1 MLLIGRTAAS
11 VEARTTPR
19 NSEMDRPASRGF
31 TAWTRLARLF
41 TTFGR
46 LARSHSPTR
55 NVLILPKDSAW
66 FRLAAQILET
76 RSRADGLAPA
86 PPCVAFRHRDVLTL
100 WIEQSGSHRS
110 VRPKGTFVG
119 RPNVRAYDGFRA
131 TGSSP
136 CPRLQCRITRTRQ
149 LRRKTRNHHMQSPE
163 FGRTKLLRTA
173 GSGSGRPTAYRFV
186 TVTLSCGSPDRGCY
200 EAE

>member
-149 LRRKTRNHHMQSPE
+149 LRRKTRNHHMQSPGVWSNE
-163 FGRTKLLRTA
+163 ICPLSFYLRQVRASDLRCLRSNGDPVA
-173 GSGSGRPTAYRFV
+173 GG
-186 TVTLSCGSPDRGCY
+186 LSSDLR
-200 EAE
+200 